1 MKTARIGLLCAGL
14 LLVAAPVVGRAQDG
28 PPPINRDCDY
38 VDPERP
44 YVCDVG
50 APKPLSMRGFREIL
64 AHDSAVRAVVRRIG
78 MPYAAEMQRVRAES
92 PWFTWELRT
101 YYPSYDRMYA
111 FSRAFILDVPEVSLL
126 RFEGKIPRDRWKTVA
141 AVQQTTYATGGDAEG
156 AAARAERAADE
167 AERLADQAT
176 RFADQADA
184 IADQADQGF
193 KRSLVKQ

>member
-1 MKTARIGLLCAGL
+1 MKTMRIGLLCAGL
-14 LLVAAPVVGRAQDG
+14 LLARSPFVALAQDA
-28 PPPINRDCDY
+28 PPITHDCDY

-44 YVCDVG
+44 YICDVG
-50 APKPLSMRGFREIL
+50 PPKPLSMRSFKEVL

-78 MPYAAEMQRVRAES
+78 MPYAVEMQRVRDES
-92 PWFTWELRT
+92 PWYSWELRA
-101 YYPSYDRMYA
+101 YYPNYDRMFA

-126 RFEGKIPRDRWKTVA
+126 RYEGKIPRDRWKSA
-141 AVQQTTYATGGDAEG
+141 AVQQAAYPAGDAES
-156 AAARAERAADE
+156 AAARAERAAEE

-184 IADQADQGF
+184 IANQADQGF

>member
-1 MKTARIGLLCAGL
+1 MKTRIGLLCAGL
-14 LLVAAPVVGRAQDG
+14 LLVSAPVVGRAQDA
-28 PPPINRDCDY
+28 PPITRDCDY

-50 APKPLSMRGFREIL
+50 PPKSLSMRSFKDIL
-64 AHDSAVRAVVRRIG
+64 ARDPAVRAVVRRIG

-92 PWFTWELRT
+92 PWYSWEVRT
-101 YYPSYDRMYA
+101 YYPNYDRMYA

-126 RFEGKIPRDRWKTVA
+126 RFEGKIPRHRWKSA
-141 AVQQTTYATGGDAEG
+141 AVVQQTVYEAGGDSDS

>member
-1 MKTARIGLLCAGL
+1 MKTTRIGLLCAAL
-14 LLVAAPVVGRAQDG
+14 LLAAAPGVGHSQDL
-28 PPPINRDCDY
+28 PPIAHDCDY

-50 APKPLSMRGFREIL
+50 PPTALSMRSFKEML
-64 AHDSAVRAVVRRIG
+64 ATDSALRAVVRRIG
-78 MPYAAEMQRVRAES
+78 MPYAAEMQRVRTES
-92 PWFTWELRT
+92 PWYSWELRT
-101 YYPSYDRMYA
+101 YYPDYDRMYA
-111 FSRAFILDVPEVSLL
+111 FARAFILGTPEISLL
-126 RFEGKIPRDRWKTVA
+126 RFEGKIPVDRWKSATV
-141 AVQQTTYATGGDAEG
+141 VQQAAYSGGDAEG

>member
-1 MKTARIGLLCAGL
+1 MKTTRIGLLCAGL
-14 LLVAAPVVGRAQDG
+14 LLTSAPLLAHGQDA
-28 PPPINRDCDY
+28 PPITHDCDY

-50 APKPLSMRGFREIL
+50 PPKPVSMRSFQEIL
-64 AHDSAVRAVVRRIG
+64 ARDPAVRAVVRRIG
-78 MPYAAEMQRVRAES
+78 MPYAAEMQRVRAEA
-92 PWFTWELRT
+92 PWYSWELRT

-126 RFEGKIPRDRWKTVA
+126 RFEGKIPRDRWRSTTV
-141 AVQQTTYATGGDAEG
+141 VQQTTYVGGDAET
-156 AAARAERAADE
+156 AATRAERAADD

-193 KRSLVKQ
+193 KRSLVKR

>member
-1 MKTARIGLLCAGL
+1 MKTTRIGLLCAGL
-14 LLVAAPVVGRAQDG
+14 LLLSAPVVGLAQD
-28 PPPINRDCDY
+28 PPPITHDCDY

-50 APKPLSMRGFREIL
+50 APKPLSMRSFKEIL
-64 AHDSAVRAVVRRIG
+64 ARDSAVRAVVRRIG

-111 FSRAFILDVPEVSLL
+111 FSRAFILNVPEVSLL
-126 RFEGKIPRDRWKTVA
+126 RFEGKIPRDRWTSA
-141 AVQQTTYATGGDAEG
+141 TAVQQTAYGAGGDADS

>member
-1 MKTARIGLLCAGL
+1 MKTTRIGILVAGL
-14 LLVAAPVVGRAQDG
+14 LLGGMPAMAYAQDV
-28 PPPINRDCDY
+28 PPITHDCDY

-50 APKPLSMRGFREIL
+50 PPKPLSMRSFKEIL

-92 PWFTWELRT
+92 PWFSWELRT

-111 FSRAFILDVPEVSLL
+111 FSRAFILNVPEVSLL
-126 RFEGKIPRDRWKTVA
+126 RFEGKIPRDRWKSVA
-141 AVQQTTYATGGDAEG
+141 TVQQTTYAGTDADG
-156 AAARAERAADE
+156 AAARAERAAED

-176 RFADQADA
+176 RYADQAEA

-193 KRSLVKQ
+193 KQSLVKH